1 MNSLRYKYNSKPNLI
16 LNTKRIYQTGL
27 GFKPNGFWYG
37 YGKDWE
43 KFLMNEWENFRKKNP
58 YKYNIS
64 IPIKYY
70 TTKLTD
76 IGKGKILVLDS
87 MKDIDAFMK
96 KYSSEMNSNN
106 GQKFIITDW
115 KKVSNDFSGI
125 EIRKL
130 PDSKILYKINTKT
143 GLLENK
149 YMWIRMLD
157 GPSGC
162 IWNFKN
168 IDIDITKNN

>member
-1 MNSLRYKYNSKPNLI
+1 MTSLRYKYNSKPNLV
-16 LNTKRIYQTGL
+16 LNSKRIYQTGL

-43 KFLMNEWENFRKKNP
+43 KFLMDEWKNFRKKNP

-64 IPIKYY
+64 IPTKYY

-76 IGKGKILVLDS
+76 MGKDKILVLDS
-87 MKDIDAFMK
+87 LKNIDAFMD
-96 KYSSEMNSNN
+96 KYSSEYK
-106 GQKFIITDW
+106 GQDNVLYIITDW

-130 PDSKILYKINTKT
+130 PDSKILNKINTKT
-143 GLLENK
+143 GLLEKK
-149 YMWIRMLD
+149 YMWLRMLD

-168 IDIDITKNN
+168 IDIVITKK

>member
-1 MNSLRYKYNSKPNLI
+1 MNSLRYKYNSKPNLV
-16 LNTKRIYQTGL
+16 LNTKRVYQTGFGL
-27 GFKPNGFWYG
+27 KPNGFWYG

-43 KFLMNEWENFRKKNP
+43 KFLINEWKNFRKKNP

-64 IPIKYY
+64 IPNTYY
-70 TTKLTD
+70 TKKLTD
-76 IGKGKILVLDS
+76 ISKEKILVLDS
-87 MKDIDAFMK
+87 IENIDEFMK
-96 KYSSEMNSNN
+96 KYSVEMNDNL
-106 GQKFIITDW
+106 GDKFIIIDW
-115 KKVSNDFSGI
+115 KKFSNDFSGI

-130 PDSKILYKINTKT
+130 PDSKILHKINTKT

-149 YMWIRMLD
+149 YRWLRILD

-168 IDIDITKNN
+168 IQITITKNN